1 MKYRFKIPPYL
12 KNRYA
17 LSGIVFLIWVGFF
30 DQNNMITQFQYHHE
44 LNKLEEEKSFYRN
57 ELKQVQADL
66 KELKSNPAS
75 LEKFAREKY
84 FMKKEDEEIFVIVEK
99 E

>member
-1 MKYRFKIPPYL
+1 MNFSVKLPRFL
-12 KNRYA
+12 KNKYA
-17 LSGIVFLIWVGFF
+17 LAGIIFIVWVSFF
-30 DQNNMITQFQYHHE
+30 DQNNLITQIQYRLELTKLEDEKKFYKKE
-44 LNKLEEEKSFYRN
+44 LN
-57 ELKQVQADL
+57 QIQADL

-84 FMKKEDEEIFVIVEK
+84 FMKKADEEIFVIVE

>member
-1 MKYRFKIPPYL
+1 MITGL
-12 KNRYA
+12 
-17 LSGIVFLIWVGFF
+17 IFLIWVSFF
-30 DQNNMITQFQYHHE
+30 DQNNLITQIQYHFE
-44 LNKLEEEKSFYRN
+44 LSKLEEEKTFYRS
-57 ELKQVQADL
+57 ELKQIKTDL